1 MRPSLL
7 WIQSPVDASFPA
19 GPPSFHPHAM
29 PEATPHSLRRR
40 GIQARWIPFQIALVL
55 ASMGP
60 VAGCSGFA
68 PWKQSDKAA
77 RNAELYGPT
86 ANQRIKALQQQAK
99 AAKATGQA
107 ASVDFTQELIGK
119 VLAEHDARVR
129 CELVTLAAE
138 FDTAAAAAICK
149 GAMQDPDERVRMR
162 ACDEWRKRGGSEAVE
177 LLAQRYRTDRELDVR
192 LRALR
197 MLGELENEAA
207 IPVLAERS
215 RTRIRPCST
224 GPSSRSSRSAAGTS
238 ATTSTPGG
246 SGRPIRT
253 PNSPGRSRRP
263 SASSS
268 DACGRRPA
276 RAFLQTVTFRRTGR
290 SAGSVPGPD
299 SGAMIAAPNR
309 PIPRAMS

>member
-19 GPPSFHPHAM
+19 CPPSFHPHAM

-138 FDTAAAAAICK
+138 FDTAAAASICK

-207 IPVLAERS
+207 IPVLAEALEDPDPAVQYRAVVS
-215 RTRIRPCST
+215 LKQV
-224 GPSSRSSRSAAGTS
+224 
-238 ATTSTPGG
+238 
-246 SGRPIRT
+246 SGRDLGNDVNAWRQWAAD
-253 PNSPGRSRRP
+253 PNAKQPWSI
-263 SASSS
+263 AE
-268 DACGRRPA
+268 
-276 RAFLQTVTFRRTGR
+276 TFRKLF
-290 SAGSVPGPD
+290 
-299 SGAMIAAPNR
+299 
-309 PIPRAMS
+309 